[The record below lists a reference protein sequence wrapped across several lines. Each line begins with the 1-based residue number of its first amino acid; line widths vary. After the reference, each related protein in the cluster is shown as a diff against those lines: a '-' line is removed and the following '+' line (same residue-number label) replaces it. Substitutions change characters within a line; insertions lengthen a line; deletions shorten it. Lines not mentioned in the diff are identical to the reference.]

1 MTADA
6 SDYMMDDAPPSEPPS
21 EPAPNLKL
29 DSGLPANESAEV
41 TILGAIMLD
50 NAAFNEA
57 AEHLETGDFSLDS
70 HQRIF
75 LRMSDLMDANQ
86 AVDIVTLANELA
98 RNKEIE
104 TVGGVAYLASLTEGL
119 PLRPVIEDYIRIVKD
134 KSQLRRIMS
143 ICSSAIARAADQSEP
158 AIEVLEAAEGQ
169 LLEIAQEAHTQN
181 LRAVYESVQIAGGPD
196 EYIAPII
203 NPDRKIGLPTG
214 FIDYDDMT
222 GGLQKGELT
231 IIAARP
237 GMGKSGLLGN
247 ICENICS
254 VPEHV
259 VALFSL
265 EMSRTSMEH
274 RLLASI
280 ARVDLRKLLTGFLT
294 SQDKEK
300 LQLALSTLV
309 EMDLYIDDSPS
320 LTPTQMRAKV
330 RRLKQRKGRLDMI
343 GLDYVQL
350 LSGGHKFSNRQE
362 EVSFVSRSL
371 KQMSKEMDCPVVAL
385 AQLNRG
391 NESRQDKR
399 PVLSDLRES
408 GQIEQDA
415 DVCAFIHREDYYNR
429 DEEERTNIAEILL
442 GKQRNGPTGVVR
454 TVFIS
459 SYVKF
464 CNLAR
469 G

>member
-1 MTADA
+1 MSARDEFMLPDA
-6 SDYMMDDAPPSEPPS
+6 APEVVEAPKEVPS
-21 EPAPNLKL
+21 
-29 DSGLPANESAEV
+29 PANTYIEKCILASILMDNSVFNDAAEV
-41 TILGAIMLD
+41 
-50 NAAFNEA
+50 
-57 AEHLETGDFSLDS
+57 LEPGDFYLES

-75 LRMSDLMDANQ
+75 SRISGLIDDNKRVDELTLTEELRR
-86 AVDIVTLANELA
+86 TKEL
-98 RNKEIE
+98 ES
-104 TVGGVAYLASLTEGL
+104 VGGVVYIVSLSEGM
-119 PLRPVIEDYIRIVKD
+119 PFNNQVGDWVRIVKD